1 MSSAGNGIKKARLE
15 RDGKFFTLAIGMRRF
30 KTIPE
35 FVEYYSRHP
44 IYRSTRIT
52 HPVNASAVL
61 RQVSILDRVFRKVTS
76 YQSCP
81 HWK

>member
-1 MSSAGNGIKKARLE
+1 MASAGNGIKKARLE
-15 RDGKFFTLAIGMRRF
+15 RDGKLFTLAIGMRRF
-30 KTIPE
+30 KSIPE

-44 IYRSTRIT
+44 IYRNTRIT

-61 RQVSILDRVFRKVTS
+61 RQVSMFNRVVRKATS
-76 YQSCP
+76 YQTCP